1 MPRKSEPTLRNR
13 IREFRALEDGMT
25 QQDLADQIG
34 VTRQTIV
41 ALEKGTYSPS
51 LALALRI
58 APIFNKSIEETFW
71 IEG

>member
-1 MPRKSEPTLRNR
+1 MPRKSEPALKNN
-13 IREFRALEDGMT
+13 IRELREQEVGMT
-25 QQDLADQIG
+25 QQDFANQIG

-58 APIFNKSIEETFW
+58 AALFEQPVEEIFW
-71 IEG
+71 IEE